1 MEPVENPIRD
11 FTTTYPKE
19 ATQRAYV
26 AALCR
31 FLECVNSIPKPKPPA
46 MVDYPKYEA
55 LASTYL
61 DEVRNGRNPRND
73 LLKFTGSL
81 SSAAPVTRRK
91 YPNDVMYW
99 LQFHDIEIPPAHKDA
114 IKRRG
119 PKKVIPAT
127 QDEEH
132 ITREIIKKLI
142 EFSPIQ
148 MRVLI
153 MLLATSGM
161 RIGEALTVQLSDVK
175 MNESPV
181 RIYIRQ
187 ENAKTGMPRNVFVS
201 DETKAVLEEWMQY
214 RDTYITKKRG
224 NASVRVDDGT
234 LLPFSQRAAI
244 QMWEVSLSKAGIL
257 KADETTRRKT
267 IHPHGLRK
275 YFRRELPKGSQSAK
289 GIELTEQLMGHG
301 GYLGGVYH
309 TVSLDELREF
319 YQDAQKVL
327 AIYQTDDPEVRG
339 KVAALADENE
349 SLKKRLLELEERS
362 KTTTL
367 LLQSLLKAQDPDVI
381 LKAINTPQSR

>member
-1 MEPVENPIRD
+1 MEQVETPIRD
-11 FTTTYPKE
+11 FTTTYPKA

-31 FLECVNSIPKPKPPA
+31 FLECVNGIPKPKPPA
-46 MVDYPKYEA
+46 LVDYPKYEA
-55 LASTYL
+55 LAAQYL
-61 DEVRNGRNPRND
+61 DEVRTGRNARND
-73 LLKFTGSL
+73 LLKFAASL
-81 SSAAPVTRRK
+81 ASASPITRRK

-99 LQFHDIEIPPAHKDA
+99 LRYHYIEIPPSDKDA

-119 PKKVIPAT
+119 PKKAVPAT
-127 QDEEH
+127 QEEEH

-153 MLLATSGM
+153 MILATSGM
-161 RIGEALTVQLSDVK
+161 RIGEALSVRLSDVK

-187 ENAKTGMPRNVFVS
+187 EHSKTGLPRNVFVS
-201 DETKAVLEEWMQY
+201 DETKALLEEWLQY

-224 NASVRVDDGT
+224 SASVRVDDGT

-244 QMWEVSLSKAGIL
+244 QMWEVSLTKAGIL
-257 KADETTRRKT
+257 KSDETTRRKT

-275 YFRRELPKGSQSAK
+275 FFRRELPKGSQSAK
-289 GIELTEQLMGHG
+289 GIEMTEQIMGHG

-309 TVSLDELREF
+309 TVPLDELREF
-319 YQDAQKVL
+319 YQDAQRAL
-327 AIYQTDDPEVRG
+327 AIYLTDDPEVKG
-339 KVAALADENE
+339 KVAALTQENE
-349 SLKKRLLELEERS
+349 DLKKRL
-362 KTTTL
+362 
-367 LLQSLLKAQDPDVI
+367 AQIESIQQQQQQIIEFYAQFTQKNGDASPRM
-381 LKAINTPQSR
+381 NGSP

>member
-1 MEPVENPIRD
+1 MEQVENPIRD
-11 FTTTYPKE
+11 FTSTYPKI

-31 FLECVNSIPKPKPPA
+31 FLECVNNIPKPKPPA
-46 MVDYPKYEA
+46 LVDYPKYEA
-55 LASTYL
+55 LAARYL

-73 LLKFTGSL
+73 LLKFTASLAGS
-81 SSAAPVTRRK
+81 APVTRRK
-91 YPNDVMYW
+91 YPNDTMYW
-99 LQFHDIEIPPAHKDA
+99 LQYHDIEIPPAHKDA

-119 PKKVIPAT
+119 PKKVVPAS

-142 EFSPIQ
+142 EFSPVQ

-161 RIGEALTVQLSDVK
+161 RIGEALSVQLSDVK
-175 MNESPV
+175 MNETPV

-187 ENAKTGMPRNVFVS
+187 EHSKTGMPRNVFVS
-201 DETKAVLEEWMQY
+201 DETRALLEEWLQY

-244 QMWEVSLSKAGIL
+244 QMWEVSLEKAGIM
-257 KADETTRRKT
+257 KADETTNRKT

-275 YFRRELPKGSQSAK
+275 FFRRELPKGSQSAK
-289 GIELTEQLMGHG
+289 GIEMTEQLMGHG

-309 TVSLDELREF
+309 SVSLDELREF
-319 YQDAQKVL
+319 YQDAQRAL

-339 KVAALADENE
+339 KVAALSEENAE
-349 SLKKRLLELEERS
+349 LKKRLERLES
-362 KTTTL
+362 QIDTMVTL
-367 LLQSLLKAQDPDVI
+367 AKVAREVVAEQKNL
-381 LKAINTPQSR
+381 